1 MQIRYFSLLLP
12 VLLAGCDS
20 LSARPREPVTPALVF
35 IDGQISDSTEVIA
48 QTQRRIA
55 PAITAPRPQPV
66 TPVQATVAPVSH
78 PASVSQPLPSPVIS
92 NALSALVMTG
102 SVPSVPVVSV
112 PLIRNQTTGQVV
124 RRLLPADWQLRQ
136 ENAATPALNTRLVSW
151 SSNDQW
157 HRSLNRLL
165 QEQHLYG
172 HLDWNQKIL
181 TITTTAAVP
190 GTQAPPPA
198 LRPVAT
204 APMVNARP
212 SMPVPVTS
220 PANTAPTPKNPFRE
234 NTAAPA
240 ATSPVKN
247 PASRLVMTGQAP
259 GEPVIFLSADNLT
272 TEQWVMR
279 MTPAGWTTSWSGVP
293 KSARSSRVRNFGV
306 NDQWYRGLDN
316 LLNRQNLWGHL
327 NWNTRTLVISPSAAA
342 PVVTP
347 VIPLPPAT
355 PHPLTGTATPGV
367 TPPSSATASP
377 PQVWVAEKGNML
389 HQTITLWAA
398 KAVCDVPG
406 QGPHWNVVWT
416 TPVDYSID
424 VRFEKTGTWQE
435 ALDQTFALYQ
445 SARTPLYSTLYPK
458 QCLVGVTDKA
468 P

>member
-1 MQIRYFSLLLP
+1 MQIRYIPLLLP

-20 LSARPREPVTPALVF
+20 LSARQQATATPALVF

-48 QTQRRIA
+48 LTQRRIA
-55 PAITAPRPQPV
+55 PVIAAPRPQPV
-66 TPVQATVAPVSH
+66 ATGPTASTVPLSH
-78 PASVSQPLPSPVIS
+78 PVPVSQPLPSP
-92 NALSALVMTG
+92 ALSYTLSRLVMTG
-102 SVPSVPVVSV
+102 SVTSVPVVSV
-112 PLIRNQTTGQVV
+112 PLVRNQTAGQVV

-136 ENAATPALNTRLVSW
+136 ENAATPALNTRLASW

-181 TITTTAAVP
+181 TVTTSTAVP
-190 GTQAPPPA
+190 G
-198 LRPVAT
+198 
-204 APMVNARP
+204 
-212 SMPVPVTS
+212 
-220 PANTAPTPKNPFRE
+220 APTPASASRPPETTGTAASAAALTASTILPVSKTVAPKNPFRDSGA
-234 NTAAPA
+234 TPA
-240 ATSPVKN
+240 ATPPLKN
-247 PASRLVMTGQAP
+247 AASRLVMTGQAP
-259 GEPVIFLSADNLT
+259 AEPVIFLSADKLS

-279 MTPAGWTTSWSGVP
+279 ITPAGWNTSWSGVP
-293 KSARSSRVRNFGV
+293 QSARSRQVRHFGV
-306 NDQWYRGLDN
+306 NDQWYRALDS
-316 LLNRQNLWGHL
+316 LLTRQNLWGHL
-327 NWNTRTLVISPSAAA
+327 NWHTRKLVITSSA
-342 PVVTP
+342 VTP
-347 VIPLPPAT
+347 EAPPVARPLTGSKTTRSVPLPPA
-355 PHPLTGTATPGV
+355 
-367 TPPSSATASP
+367 

-406 QGPHWNVVWT
+406 QDPHWSVIWS

-424 VRFEKTGTWQE
+424 IRFEKTGNWQQ

-445 SARTPLYSTLYPK
+445 SARTPLYSTLYPG